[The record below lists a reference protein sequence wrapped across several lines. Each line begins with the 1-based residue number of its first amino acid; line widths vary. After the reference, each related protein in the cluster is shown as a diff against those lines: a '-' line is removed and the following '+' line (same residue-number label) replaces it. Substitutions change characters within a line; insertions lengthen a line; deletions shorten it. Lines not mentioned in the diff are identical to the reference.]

1 MNWIRIYLLKSLY
14 TLRSDIALFFY
25 DLTIYLQKRLGG
37 FGKLFE
43 DYKRFL
49 VELLM
54 AKRGRYQESFLNTSL
69 FTLVVSGVIAAPY
82 ISSQYPTLAG
92 EGEVLSSVAP
102 LSATVTDLNFDQMS
116 MATQESV
123 KPRDQVIDYVVQSGD
138 TVSSIAQKFD
148 ISEDTVRWVNNLK
161 GANPVVKPGEILKI
175 PPVSGVVHKVQ
186 RGETIYS
193 IAKKYQTEPQNIVNF
208 PFNDFVDL
216 ENFTLSVSQT
226 LIVPD
231 GVIEEPDLPA
241 RTSPLRPKA
250 PEYLAK
256 TSLGQLL
263 FPTTGSIT
271 QQPVWYH
278 MALDIANRAAP
289 DVYAAEA
296 GTVSLATC
304 YQWGYG
310 CHIIVDHGNGMQTLY
325 AHLSS
330 FYVSAGQSVGRGDA
344 LGRMGS
350 TGRSTGTHLHFE
362 VRNGGVAINPWNYLQ

>member
-1 MNWIRIYLLKSLY
+1 
-14 TLRSDIALFFY
+14 
-25 DLTIYLQKRLGG
+25 
-37 FGKLFE
+37 
-43 DYKRFL
+43 
-49 VELLM
+49 
-54 AKRGRYQESFLNTSL
+54 
-69 FTLVVSGVIAAPY
+69 
-82 ISSQYPTLAG
+82 
-92 EGEVLSSVAP
+92 
-102 LSATVTDLNFDQMS
+102 
-116 MATQESV
+116 
-123 KPRDQVIDYVVQSGD
+123 
-138 TVSSIAQKFD
+138 
-148 ISEDTVRWVNNLK
+148 
-161 GANPVVKPGEILKI
+161 
-175 PPVSGVVHKVQ
+175 
-186 RGETIYS
+186 
-193 IAKKYQTEPQNIVNF
+193 
-208 PFNDFVDL
+208 
-216 ENFTLSVSQT
+216 
-226 LIVPD
+226 
-231 GVIEEPDLPA
+231 
-241 RTSPLRPKA
+241 
-250 PEYLAK
+250 
-256 TSLGQLL
+256 QLL